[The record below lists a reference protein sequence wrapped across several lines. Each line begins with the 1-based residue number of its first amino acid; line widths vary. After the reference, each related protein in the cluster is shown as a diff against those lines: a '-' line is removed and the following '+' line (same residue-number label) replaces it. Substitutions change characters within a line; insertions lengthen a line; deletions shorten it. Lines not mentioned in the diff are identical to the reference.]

1 MNMAEELKN
10 GFEGFAFLKSSYWV
24 ALFVTIQAALLIVLL
39 KFNLQQYVLSG
50 SASEFFYAAAPQAV
64 ILLLVSLLILKRLG
78 VDFIRTWR
86 DWSANYKRDIALGA
100 LYFAGCI
107 ALAYL
112 PGLTGYL
119 WSLQEDKSSAL
130 INNALHWGIPGFTG
144 FLFLTCVFTPVAEEL
159 FYKRLLYAGVRQE
172 MSALKSVILCSLLFA
187 LIHPKATVLIVFT
200 GNLLTYYMYE
210 KHKRLFAN
218 IVLHSL
224 MNFFVILNKT
234 F

>member
-10 GFEGFAFLKSSYWV
+10 GFEGVAFLKSSYWV
-24 ALFVTIQAALLIVLL
+24 ALFVTIQTVLLILLL
-39 KFNLQQYVLSG
+39 KFNMRQYVLAG
-50 SASEFFYAAAPQAV
+50 SASEFFSAAAPQAV
-64 ILLLVSLLILKRLG
+64 ILFLVSLLILKRLG
-78 VDFIRTWR
+78 VDFRKTWR
-86 DWSANYKRDIALGA
+86 DWAANYKRDIILGT
-100 LYFAGCI
+100 LYFAGCL
-107 ALAYL
+107 ALVYL
-112 PGLTGYL
+112 LHLTGYPWNL
-119 WSLQEDKSSAL
+119 PQDKATAL
-130 INNALHWGIPGFTG
+130 IDNALHWGIPGFSG

-172 MSALKSVILCSLLFA
+172 MSALKAIILCSLLFA
-187 LIHPKATVLIVFT
+187 LIHPRATVLVVFT

-224 MNFFVILNKT
+224 MNLFVILNKT

>member
-10 GFEGFAFLKSSYWV
+10 GFEGVTFLKSSYWV
-24 ALFVTIQAALLIVLL
+24 ALFVATQATLLVLLL
-39 KFNLQQYVLSG
+39 KFNLQQYVLAG

-64 ILLLVSLLILKRLG
+64 ILLLTSFLILKRLG
-78 VDFIRTWR
+78 VNFRKTWR
-86 DWSANYKRDIALGA
+86 DWSANYKRDITLGA
-100 LYFAGCI
+100 LYFAGC
-107 ALAYL
+107 LVL
-112 PGLTGYL
+112 VFLLNLTGYPWNL
-119 WSLQEDKSSAL
+119 PQDKSSTL
-130 INNALHWGIPGFTG
+130 INNALHWGILSFSG
-144 FLFLTCVFTPVAEEL
+144 FLFLTCVLTPVAEEL

-172 MSALKSVILCSLLFA
+172 MPALKAIILCSLLFA
-187 LIHPKATVLIVFT
+187 LIHPRTTVLLVFT

-224 MNFFVILNKT
+224 MNFFVILNKA